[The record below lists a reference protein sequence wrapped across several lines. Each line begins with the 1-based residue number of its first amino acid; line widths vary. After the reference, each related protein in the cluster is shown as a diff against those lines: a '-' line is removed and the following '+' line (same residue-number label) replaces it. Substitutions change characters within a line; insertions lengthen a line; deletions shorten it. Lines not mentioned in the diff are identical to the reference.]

1 MVRIMFLL
9 ALLTYGS
16 GVNSQTVVTQEP
28 SLSVSPGGT
37 VILTCGLNS
46 GSVSASNYP
55 SWYQQIPGQAPY
67 SLIYN
72 TNNRPSGVSDRF
84 SGAITGNKA
93 SLTITGAKMEDDADY
108 YCALDMGSYI
118 WVFGGGTKLT
128 VLGQPTVAPAVTLF
142 PPSAEELQTKKAT
155 LVCLMSDFYP
165 NDVTV
170 AWKAD
175 GNPVT
180 QGVETTKS
188 SKQTN
193 SKYVASS
200 YLTVTPDQW
209 KSFKAVTCQVTHQ
222 GKTVEKS
229 VSASECS

>member
-1 MVRIMFLL
+1 MSWFSRSKLPLQAVIEHFCLLLYFL
-9 ALLTYGS
+9 
-16 GVNSQTVVTQEP
+16 Q
-28 SLSVSPGGT
+28 
-37 VILTCGLNS
+37 
-46 GSVSASNYP
+46 
-55 SWYQQIPGQAPY
+55 
-67 SLIYN
+67 
-72 TNNRPSGVSDRF
+72 
-84 SGAITGNKA
+84 
-93 SLTITGAKMEDDADY
+93 
-108 YCALDMGSYI
+108 
-118 WVFGGGTKLT
+118 GTKLT

-165 NDVTV
+165 SDVTV

>member
-1 MVRIMFLL
+1 
-9 ALLTYGS
+9 
-16 GVNSQTVVTQEP
+16 
-28 SLSVSPGGT
+28 
-37 VILTCGLNS
+37 
-46 GSVSASNYP
+46 
-55 SWYQQIPGQAPY
+55 
-67 SLIYN
+67 
-72 TNNRPSGVSDRF
+72 
-84 SGAITGNKA
+84 
-93 SLTITGAKMEDDADY
+93 
-108 YCALDMGSYI
+108 
-118 WVFGGGTKLT
+118 
-128 VLGQPTVAPAVTLF
+128 
-142 PPSAEELQTKKAT
+142 
-155 LVCLMSDFYP
+155 MSDFYP
-165 NDVTV
+165 SDVTV